1 MRDFDNWRAKSREF
15 KCGTEPLYIPN
26 LGEYVEK
33 NICVSPFIRAEVYYR
48 IVVTYLHRLCMQVLI
63 IVLQKVLLQVSAC
76 LVFKIH
82 TQDLILSSSLETE
95 PLLADIWYI
104 PHLCRS
110 RVPWKWKVP
119 LAPRVLVG
127 QSREVKVLW
136 VPSWEIFGALDESWS
151 RFERRCCS
159 NLSPPLPIK
168 HKKYFCTSY
177 FIRS

>member
-1 MRDFDNWRAKSREF
+1 MLEYKSLNLIFEPDKWGENKITQGYFSSSLLVGLWGKINRDFDNWRAKSRKF

-110 RVPWKWKVP
+110 RVP
-119 LAPRVLVG
+119 
-127 QSREVKVLW
+127 
-136 VPSWEIFGALDESWS
+136 
-151 RFERRCCS
+151 
-159 NLSPPLPIK
+159 
-168 HKKYFCTSY
+168 
-177 FIRS
+177 